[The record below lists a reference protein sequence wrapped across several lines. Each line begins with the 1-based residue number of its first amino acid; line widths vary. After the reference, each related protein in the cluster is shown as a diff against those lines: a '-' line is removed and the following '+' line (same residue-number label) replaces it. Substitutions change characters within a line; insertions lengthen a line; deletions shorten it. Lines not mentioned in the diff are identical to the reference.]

1 MYIHILIYVYVYM
14 CVCTFVTSGLIK
26 TLFVGFKYICRY
38 NYIYIYIHKDPLLCI
53 SIYIHIHTSIFICI
67 CMRVYFI
74 TLQLY
79 SIIISHDGAYAKRM
93 AGVKGQNSSSASEYT
108 PHQCLH
114 KHTHTYVHTHERPSW
129 YMVYRL
135 SILLYQSP
143 NTRRL
148 AVLDERESVLSASYT
163 ISHAVTQ

>member
-38 NYIYIYIHKDPLLCI
+38 NYIYIYIHKDPVLCI

-114 KHTHTYVHTHERPSW
+114 KHTHTRTHARKTLV
-129 YMVYRL
+129 VYRL

-148 AVLDERESVLSASYT
+148 AVLDERESVLNSASYT